1 MEIETK
7 DLSDKNEIR
16 KQVVARRIAMSSDE
30 ACQLSLQ
37 ICRNVMAL
45 NAYKEADTVLGY
57 MSIRNEVDLMYLF
70 EAALGEGKKVYIPKS
85 YSDRIMRF
93 YQYDGNVKKG
103 IYGISEPADTGE
115 EKMFRIDTISR
126 KKDEKNV
133 LMLEPGVA
141 YDIARNRLGYGG
153 GYYDTFLS
161 ERCGGAADAPCTPQ
175 LTAVGI
181 AYDFQVFDKLPVE
194 SHDVKVDMIV
204 TEKRVLC

>member
-85 YSDRIMRF
+85 YSDRVMRF

-115 EKMFRIDTISR
+115 EKMFRIDAISR

-153 GYYDTFLS
+153 GYYDRYL
-161 ERCGGAADAPCTPQ
+161 ERLNMAEALNVKTVMAAYSLQ
-175 LTAVGI
+175 KV
-181 AYDFQVFDKLPVE
+181 
-194 SHDVKVDMIV
+194 SHIPTDITDIRPERIV
-204 TEKRVLC
+204 TEETV

>member
-85 YSDRIMRF
+85 YSDRVMRF

-115 EKMFRIDTISR
+115 EKMFRIDAISR

-161 ERCGGAADAPCTPQ
+161 ERCGGAADAACTSR